1 MAWIYRK
8 GKAAVKIC
16 DNREVI
22 HGRNSIFHD
31 TDYFTTTEKQ
41 NTMRRGLCPHV
52 VQLSEQ
58 EEKDPDV
65 YFDFIEQETTGLWY
79 RTGGIIFHFEEELDA
94 TAFKLRFYC

>member
-22 HGRNSIFHD
+22 HRRSSIFSD
-31 TDYFTTTEKQ
+31 TDYVTTIEKQ
-41 NTMRRGLCPHV
+41 NTMRREFCPHV

-58 EEKDPDV
+58 EEVSDV
-65 YFDFIEQETTGLWY
+65 YFSFIEQETTGLWY